1 MMDSLDRT
9 QSALAHAEQVTQIEK
24 VMLTMEQA
32 HCPVVHHFGPGVYI
46 REVTIPTGVMAIG
59 HYHKHPHMSIML
71 SGRLSI
77 VNDDGSL
84 TELVAPQTLHCAA
97 GRKIA
102 IIHETVIW
110 QNVYATDE
118 TDVAT
123 LEQQLLEKNVNWT
136 EHLLEKP
143 KEDYAEDQED
153 FLSAITEYGFDTEMV
168 RLLSENKTDQIPMP
182 KGSYKIVIAESDR
195 EGKGMFATGDFLP
208 EEPIAP
214 GRIAGMRTPA
224 GRYTNHS
231 KNPNARFVLLDN
243 DDVVLI
249 ANRVISGCSGGENGE
264 EITIEYR
271 QALSLAKEKLCQH

>member
-1 MMDSLDRT
+1 MDSLDRT
-9 QSALAHAEQVTQIEK
+9 QSALAYAEQVSQVEK
-24 VMLTMEQA
+24 AMLTMEQVE
-32 HCPVVHHFGPGVYI
+32 CPVVHHFGPGVYI
-46 REVTIPTGVMAIG
+46 REVTIPEGATVIG

-77 VNDDGSL
+77 VNEDGTQ
-84 TELVAPQTLHCAA
+84 TEFIAPQTLHCAA

-102 IIHETVIW
+102 IVHETVIW

-123 LEQQLLEKNVNWT
+123 LEQKLLEKSVNWNG
-136 EHLLEKP
+136 HLLEKS
-143 KEDYAEDQED
+143 KEDCTEDQAD
-153 FLSAITEYGFDTEMV
+153 FLLAIAEYGFDAETV
-168 RLLSENKTDQIPMP
+168 RFLSENEIDQIPMP
-182 KGSYKIVIAESDR
+182 RGSYKIVIADSDR
-195 EGKGMFATGDFLP
+195 EGKGMFATGDFVP

-243 DDVVLI
+243 GDVVLI
-249 ANRVISGCSGGENGE
+249 ADKEIYGCKGGENGE
-264 EITIEYR
+264 EITVDYR
-271 QALSLAKEKLCQH
+271 QALSLAKENLICQQ